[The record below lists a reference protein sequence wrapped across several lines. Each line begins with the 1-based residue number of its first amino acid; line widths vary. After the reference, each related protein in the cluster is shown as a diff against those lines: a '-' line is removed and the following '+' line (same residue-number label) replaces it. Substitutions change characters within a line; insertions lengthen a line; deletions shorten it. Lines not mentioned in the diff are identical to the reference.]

1 MSKEQTHSKEKYE
14 KIKNYAVG
22 IYHLEN
28 AIIRLREDFIV
39 DDIEDLM
46 VSVMN
51 KSEQLHEGTENE
63 SGK

>member
-1 MSKEQTHSKEKYE
+1 MKNEQRYRM
-14 KIKNYAVG
+14 
-22 IYHLEN
+22 
-28 AIIRLREDFIV
+28 AIQLLTETIALIQEDFIV
-39 DDIEDLM
+39 NDLEDLM